1 MTGALAGVRVLDLTA
16 GVAGPMAAM
25 LLADFGADVVK
36 VECPAGDP
44 GRSRPGFALWNRN
57 KRAVV
62 VDADTPAG
70 QAELRHL
77 LRCADVCMTSDGAG
91 SVGGGAAVA
100 EAVTANPALV
110 LVQLPAFLGTPRWP
124 GGAESAGMLLALT
137 GLSLRQSSTDGGP
150 VESVFPYILYLQAV
164 LGAIATVAA
173 LIERHRLG
181 YGQTVLAGGV
191 HAAMVAATSAFV
203 IDPDVPEAPA
213 DFGPAGPNAM
223 YSWYRCLDG
232 AFVFMAT
239 LTPKF
244 EHAAIE
250 VLGLAD
256 VLTDAR
262 ILGEFDAMLRPENR
276 GWVRDRF
283 EQAFAARTSE
293 DWLRR
298 FRDADVPAGLVA
310 ERDAWWSSPIID
322 SLGMRARLDDPE
334 RGPVIMPANPVNLT
348 ASPASIDR
356 PAPRLGEH
364 TGQLGDWTPIP
375 VASRPPAGSAH
386 SGGSSG
392 AGPTAAALP
401 AGDSPAADTPP
412 EGPSAGG
419 PLAGGPLAGFRVLD
433 LGAILAGPFA
443 GTLLADL
450 GADVIKVEVPAGD
463 SWRQRGMPFI
473 RGQRGLAIDLRAA
486 DGLDA
491 FLRLTRSADVVLDN
505 YRAGVL
511 ERLRIDYDCL
521 RAVNPDIISVSITG
535 YGHDPAYS
543 AEPAFDALMQA
554 KSGMLAAQGGP
565 AGPVLTSVPI
575 NDVTSA
581 ALAVLGTVLAL
592 LHRQRTGQGQ
602 YAWLALA
609 ATAALA
615 QAEELVQFTGR
626 APAPRGELDYR
637 GAAPLDRCYA
647 TSDGWLRLEA
657 PGELGT
663 EALRLAG
670 LLTGSPEAS
679 PDELQRQL
687 ASEFAAMNR
696 DDAVR
701 RLRAAGLPA
710 VPVRRLAEVTDD
722 ADYARWETFSAMD
735 RAPRPPLLVPG
746 RYFWFSRTRNR
757 RVLTPPGVG
766 EHTAEVLAE
775 AGYDDGRIAELAAA
789 GVVRL
794 GTPMVHRMLPVYR

>member
-1 MTGALAGVRVLDLTA
+1 
-16 GVAGPMAAM
+16 M
-25 LLADFGADVVK
+25 LI
-36 VECPAGDP
+36 
-44 GRSRPGFALWNRN
+44 
-57 KRAVV
+57 
-62 VDADTPAG
+62 
-70 QAELRHL
+70 
-77 LRCADVCMTSDGAG
+77 
-91 SVGGGAAVA
+91 
-100 EAVTANPALV
+100 
-110 LVQLPAFLGTPRWP
+110 
-124 GGAESAGMLLALT
+124 ALT

-173 LIERHRLG
+173 LIARHRLG
-181 YGQTVLAGGV
+181 RGQTVMAGGV

-203 IDPDVPEAPA
+203 IDPEVPEAPA

-232 AFVFMAT
+232 AFIFLAT

-256 VLTDAR
+256 VLADAR
-262 ILGEFDAMLRPENR
+262 IQDDFDAMLRPENR
-276 GWVRDRF
+276 GWVRARF
-283 EQAFAARTSE
+283 EAAFAAGPSD

-298 FRDADVPAGLVA
+298 FREADVPAGRVVDR
-310 ERDAWWSSPIID
+310 EAWWSSPIID
-322 SLGMRARLDDPE
+322 SLAMRVQLDDPA
-334 RGPVIMPANPVNLT
+334 RGPVTMPANPVNLAAT
-348 ASPASIDR
+348 PARTDR
-356 PAPRLGEH
+356 PAPLLGEH
-364 TGQLGDWTPIP
+364 TGQLGDWTP
-375 VASRPPAGSAH
+375 VAPLAGESLSGSAPDRD
-386 SGGSSG
+386 
-392 AGPTAAALP
+392 AP
-401 AGDSPAADTPP
+401 AGDAPA
-412 EGPSAGG
+412 GPSA
-419 PLAGGPLAGFRVLD
+419 GPLAGFRVLD

-511 ERLRIDYDCL
+511 ERLRIDYDSL
-521 RAVNPDIISVSITG
+521 RGVNPDIISVSITG
-535 YGHDPAYS
+535 YGHDPEYS

-592 LHRQRTGQGQ
+592 FHRQRTGQGQ
-602 YAWLALA
+602 YVWLALA

-615 QAEELVQFTGR
+615 QAEELVHFAGR
-626 APAPRGELDYR
+626 AAAPQGELDYR
-637 GAAPLDRCYA
+637 GAGPLDRCYA
-647 TSDGWLRLEA
+647 ASDGWLRLEV
-657 PGELGT
+657 PGGRGT
-663 EALRLAG
+663 GALRRAG
-670 LLTGSPEAS
+670 VLTGVPAAS
-679 PDELQRQL
+679 PDELRCRL
-687 ASEFAAMNR
+687 AAAFAAMTR
-696 DDAVR
+696 DEAVR
-701 RLRAAGLPA
+701 RLLAAGLPA
-710 VPVRRLAEVTDD
+710 VPVRRLAEVPDD
-722 ADYARWETFSAMD
+722 RDYARWETFSVMD

-746 RYFWFSRTRNR
+746 RYFWFSRTRNQG
-757 RVLTPPGVG
+757 VLAPPGVG

-775 AGYDDGRIAELAAA
+775 AGYDDERIAELAAA